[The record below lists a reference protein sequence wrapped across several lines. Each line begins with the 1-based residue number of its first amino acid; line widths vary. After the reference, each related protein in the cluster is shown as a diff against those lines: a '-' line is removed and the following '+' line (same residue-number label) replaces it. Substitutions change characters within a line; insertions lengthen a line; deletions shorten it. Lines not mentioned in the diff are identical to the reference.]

1 MHAVARL
8 GGAIVLTAALMLVAA
23 CRLGFRCRP
32 RRLPIRSQRYNPAD

>member
-23 CRLGFRCRP
+23 LSAG
-32 RRLPIRSQRYNPAD
+32 LPLPTSAPADSIAAV